1 METVYNHLG
10 HSRMLTDML
19 EQEDL
24 TRAFMAL
31 LHHLCDTCNAKGVG
45 LDAVSFGAP
54 AMHGNTLKATVHF
67 GRGGNARGS
76 AISGN
81 ITKYFVQKHA
91 RCADAL
97 KKNPRIE
104 EFWAGV
110 LTTVRNYAT
119 YKHGNFKFL
128 KVDKAIITPDN
139 VVNITLRS

>member
-1 METVYNHLG
+1 VL
-10 HSRMLTDML
+10 
-19 EQEDL
+19 
-24 TRAFMAL
+24 
-31 LHHLCDTCNAKGVG
+31 DTITTQP
-45 LDAVSFGAP
+45 P

>member
-10 HSRMLTDML
+10 HTRMLAEML

-45 LDAVSFGAP
+45 LEAVSFGAP
-54 AMHGNTLKATVHF
+54 AMHGNTLKATVLF
-67 GRGGNARGS
+67 GHTGHAQGS

-91 RCADAL
+91 RCSVAL

-104 EFWAGV
+104 QFWGRV

-119 YKHGNFKFL
+119 YKHGHFKFV

-139 VVNITLRS
+139 VVNITLRI